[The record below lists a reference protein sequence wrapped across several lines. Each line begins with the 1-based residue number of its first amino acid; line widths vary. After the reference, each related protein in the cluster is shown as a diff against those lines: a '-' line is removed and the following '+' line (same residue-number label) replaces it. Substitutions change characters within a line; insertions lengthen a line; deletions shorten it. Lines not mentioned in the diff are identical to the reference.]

1 MQKVNVRRVN
11 EWDAPAMLK
20 IYGPYA
26 DAGLCVPESGAP
38 PLADYISRIDRYT
51 YGRGW
56 IMCEIDNVP
65 AGICVI
71 TEAVRDPENPFVSDI
86 EIYVKPEFQRRR
98 VGTALFSLMRDIM
111 QHGNRRGVYAPMLAG
126 NKAAHSFFTSLG
138 FEPVPGDDAAGT
150 PDEDGKEL
158 LFLYRSLA
166 PDQADAALPTKPYL
180 IENADYEAAREK
192 AALLVKPAE

>member
-26 DAGLCVPESGAP
+26 DAGLCVSENTAP
-38 PLADYISRIDRYT
+38 TLPDYIGRIDRYT

-65 AGICVI
+65 AGICVV
-71 TEAVRDPENPFVSDI
+71 TEAAHDPENPFVSDI
-86 EIYVKPEFQRRR
+86 EVYVKPEFQRRH

-111 QHGNRRGVYAPMLAG
+111 QHGNRKVVHTRVFAENETAI
-126 NKAAHSFFTSLG
+126 SFFTSLG
-138 FEPVPGDDAAGT
+138 FKMEFRKQAVSQNGT
-150 PDEDGKEL
+150 EKDL
-158 LFLYRSLA
+158 VRLYRNLI
-166 PDQADAALPTKPYL
+166 PDHAEAELPTKPYL
-180 IENADYEAAREK
+180 IENADYEAARER
-192 AALLVKPAE
+192 AALLVNIY

>member
-20 IYGPYA
+20 IYGPYG
-26 DAGLCVPESGAP
+26 DAGLCVTENTAP
-38 PLADYISRIDRYT
+38 SLPDYISRIDRYT

-71 TEAVRDPENPFVSDI
+71 TEAAHDPEDPFASDI
-86 EIYVKPEFQRRR
+86 EIYVKPDFQRRH

-111 QHGNRRGVYAPMLAG
+111 QHGNRRSVHARVFAE
-126 NKAAHSFFTSLG
+126 NKAAISFFTFLG
-138 FEPVPGDDAAGT
+138 FEPDAGKQKILRGGAEKELVQLNRGLT
-150 PDEDGKEL
+150 PDC
-158 LFLYRSLA
+158 
-166 PDQADAALPTKPYL
+166 PDATLPTKPYL
-180 IENADYEAAREK
+180 IENSDYETARDK
-192 AALLVKPAE
+192 AALLVDTK